1 MDVLEDLPRTGGGA
15 ATMAER
21 GVRCNRQEE
30 SMIWNLG
37 LRGDGRD

>member
-1 MDVLEDLPRTGGGA
+1 MDVLEDLPQIGGGA

-21 GVRCNRQEE
+21 GVRYNQQEE

-37 LRGDGRD
+37 WRGGGRD